1 MLTILLT
8 IIIILKIYV
17 IYNDRGIFTS
27 FNCQI
32 IQNIFDNVFMSI
44 YNSIQDKLRGRNIMS
59 KQVYPVNQLRVFIN
73 TINDLSADIL
83 LQEALDDFNAKL
95 YEEKIEEA
103 LIEKDEE
110 KFNTYTTL
118 LREITDDAN

>member
-44 YNSIQDKLRGRNIMS
+44 YNSIQDNLRGRNIMS

>member
-1 MLTILLT
+1 
-8 IIIILKIYV
+8 
-17 IYNDRGIFTS
+17 
-27 FNCQI
+27 
-32 IQNIFDNVFMSI
+32 
-44 YNSIQDKLRGRNIMS
+44 MS

-83 LQEALDDFNAKL
+83 LQEALDDFNAKR

-110 KFNTYTTL
+110 KFNTYAAL
-118 LREITDDAN
+118 LKEITDEN

>member
-1 MLTILLT
+1 MLTLLL
-8 IIIILKIYV
+8 IIIKIYV
-17 IYNDRGIFTS
+17 IYNDRGIFTTL
-27 FNCQI
+27 NCQI
-32 IQNIFDNVFMSI
+32 IQNIFDNVFTTI
-44 YNSIQDKLRGRNIMS
+44 YNSIQDKLRGPNIMS

-95 YEEKIEEA
+95 YEQKIEES
-103 LIEKDEE
+103 LVEKDEE

-118 LREITDDAN
+118 LREINEDAN